1 MYIGWKINI
10 FHSLISIQFFS
21 FIMKQV
27 LIHCKPEAREL
38 LDELNLV
45 YRESLQ
51 YGNDELDVIV
61 DDVKYTVQDGYYQ
74 DPDEQ
79 LCNYYGLD
87 YDQVNCIEAM

>member
-1 MYIGWKINI
+1 
-10 FHSLISIQFFS
+10 
-21 FIMKQV
+21 MKQV

-79 LCNYYGLD
+79 LCEHYGFD
-87 YDQVNCIEAM
+87 YGQVNCIEAL